1 MSLKHTLPLLL
12 LLLLFS
18 YLPAGEESGKKL
30 SECVS
35 ELVEK
40 MEKAN
45 LPERKVR
52 LAVLAL
58 SPTGGLPAGA
68 SNAFGDYFSETLTS
82 ELRRRTGKFKL
93 YERTRLDLILQEA
106 ALGQVG
112 VIDAGTA
119 VKIGELAPIDAIFSG
134 TYTPLK
140 QTVAVNARLID
151 VVSGEILL
159 TYGGKIILNEDIAA
173 MFNPAPPEEQ
183 ADRCTRQQDG
193 VRLLLNDLSS
203 SEKVDAVVTAA
214 IAIKFDADCGKIHY
228 EVMGAFRRY
237 KIDHAGYRDFLIATL
252 NNIEFPGNDNRALE
266 ILRFLGKDGA
276 IDEQEW
282 AEGLKATV
290 KIGNY
295 SLSGYLRALLRPE
308 NILQP
313 EALTVQRGGV
323 FLDMALRHEVGLP
336 VAIDFDRAFQ
346 ALMRGLVYN
355 YAEDNRYLI
364 PLYRQ
369 YHPQLAGEDPPFIYS
384 LLTNMYW
391 RENGPA
397 VREEILGWIIT
408 HFQQRND
415 GEKAATS
422 LYEFAES
429 LEKKGRNQYGNND
442 DAIPAPPVHQTRF
455 LEACRE
461 LLCRALAETRYRSQV
476 EDRED
481 FCLEHGIVCPGV
493 IPSVAECLETL
504 ESENNYER
512 DRAAEL
518 LARMGE
524 RAAPAEGKMIE
535 IVSRSTLNRD
545 QYGSE
550 VRRQAVRVL
559 GNLRSSD
566 GRAIAGLCDLL
577 ASTEYRMPDDA
588 IEALTR
594 IGAPA
599 VPQLRRKLFD
609 RFGSVQ
615 YRAAVILGQIGA
627 PARAALPDLQKLA
640 DTTLNGD
647 IRNAAMQ
654 AVQQIRK

>member
-1 MSLKHTLPLLL
+1 MTLKHTLPLLL
-12 LLLLFS
+12 LLLFFS
-18 YLPAGEESGKKL
+18 HLPAGEESGKKL
-30 SECVS
+30 SECLS
-35 ELVEK
+35 ELVEQ

-68 SNAFGDYFSETLTS
+68 TNAFGDYFSETLTS
-82 ELRRRTGKFKL
+82 ELRRRTEKFKL
-93 YERTRLDLILQEA
+93 YERARLDLILQEA

-159 TYGGKIILNEDIAA
+159 TYGGKILLSEDIAA
-173 MFNPAPPEEQ
+173 MFRPAPPEER
-183 ADRCTRQQDG
+183 AERCTRQQNG
-193 VRLLLNDLSS
+193 VRRLLNDLSGA
-203 SEKVDAVVTAA
+203 EKVDGVVAAATA
-214 IAIKFDADCGKIHY
+214 IPFDADCGKIHY

-252 NNIEFPGNDNRALE
+252 QGIEFPGNDDRAQE
-266 ILRFLGKDGA
+266 IIRYLGKDGA
-276 IDEQEW
+276 IDELEW
-282 AEGLKATV
+282 REGLKAAV

-295 SLSGYLRALLRPE
+295 SLSGYLRSLLRPD
-308 NILQP
+308 NVLQP
-313 EALTVQRGGV
+313 ESLTVQRGGV
-323 FLDMALRHEVGLP
+323 FLDLALRREVGLP

-384 LLTNMYW
+384 LLNNMYW
-391 RENGPA
+391 REPGETA
-397 VREEILGWIIT
+397 REEILDWIIA
-408 HFQQRND
+408 HFKQRSD
-415 GEKAATS
+415 GEKAGTA
-422 LYEFAES
+422 LYEFAAS
-429 LEKKGRNQYGNND
+429 LDTKGRSQYGNND
-442 DAIPAPPVHQTRF
+442 DAIPAPPVHLARF

-461 LLCRALAETRYRSQV
+461 LLCRVLSETRYRSQV

-493 IPSVAECLETL
+493 IPSVAECLAAL
-504 ESENNYER
+504 DSEDNFKR

-524 RAAPAEGKMIE
+524 RAQPAEGKMIE

-566 GRAIAGLCDLL
+566 GQAIAGLCDLL
-577 ASTEYRMPDDA
+577 ASTEYRMPDEA
-588 IEALTR
+588 VEALAR

-599 VPQLRRKLFD
+599 VPQLRQKLFD

-615 YRAAVILGQIGA
+615 YRAAVILGQIGP

-647 IRNAAMQ
+647 IRNAATQ
-654 AVQQIRK
+654 ALQQIQR